1 MSRKRVGYFDG
12 TDSRLLTALVCDGY
26 DTIPVSNGRDNHGH
40 QVRLINDKNRV
51 DLLIGYL
58 HKIIAPDGE
67 AREKGDIAWG
77 DLFHICRI
85 LEIPLLLEI
94 PEPLQPKAIALLE
107 NPPDIVRL
115 VDPADTLEVAR
126 TLLAGGT
133 P

>member
-1 MSRKRVGYFDG
+1 MARKKVGYFDG

-40 QVRLINDKNRV
+40 HVRLINDKNRV

-58 HKIIAPDGE
+58 HKIIAPDGA
-67 AREKGDIAWG
+67 AREQGDINTE

-94 PEPLQPKAIALLE
+94 PEALQPRAIELLGS
-107 NPPDIVRL
+107 PPDIIRL
-115 VDPADTLEVAR
+115 VDPADTLTVAR
-126 TLLAGGT
+126 ALLAGD
-133 P
+133 

>member
-1 MSRKRVGYFDG
+1 MTRKRVGYFDG
-12 TDSRLLTALVCDGY
+12 TDSTLLTALVCDGY
-26 DTIPVSNGRDNHGH
+26 DTIPVSNGRDNHGRH
-40 QVRLINDKNRV
+40 VRLINDKNRV
-51 DLLIGYL
+51 DLLIAYV
-58 HKIIAPDGE
+58 HKIIAPEGE
-67 AREKGDIAWG
+67 AREESDVVFE
-77 DLFHICRI
+77 DLFRICRI

>member
-1 MSRKRVGYFDG
+1 MTAKKVGYFEG
-12 TDSRLLTALVCDGY
+12 TDSRLLTALVCEGH

-40 QVRLINDKNRV
+40 HVRLINDKNRV
-51 DLLIGYL
+51 DLLIAYV

-67 AREKGDIAWG
+67 AREQSDVTSE

-94 PEPLQPKAIALLE
+94 PEALQPSAIELLD
-107 NPPDIVRL
+107 NPPDIFRL

-126 TLLAGGT
+126 KLLAG
-133 P
+133 

>member
-1 MSRKRVGYFDG
+1 MTRKRVAYFDG

-40 QVRLINDKNRV
+40 HVRLINDKNRV
-51 DLLIGYL
+51 DLLIGYV
-58 HKIIAPDGE
+58 HKIIAPDRE
-67 AREKGDIAWG
+67 AREKNDVTAK

-94 PEPLQPKAIALLE
+94 PEELQPRAIELLD
-107 NPPDIVRL
+107 NPPDIVKL

-126 TLLAGGT
+126 ALLAGG
-133 P
+133 

>member
-1 MSRKRVGYFDG
+1 MTRKRVGYFDG

-40 QVRLINDKNRV
+40 HVRLINDKNRV

-58 HKIIAPDGE
+58 HKIVAPDGE
-67 AREKGDIAWG
+67 AREKSDITFG

-94 PEPLQPKAIALLE
+94 PEALQPRAIRLLE

-126 TLLAGGT
+126 SLLADA
-133 P
+133 